1 MKLHMHKALLTQDGY
16 WKLLRE
22 LKRLRGFV
30 RPLIL
35 EEVMEAAAD
44 GRLEKNEPYWE
55 ARSRQAQV
63 DRRIHK
69 LQELLSQSEVL
80 VGSNLTPSQVRFNC
94 RVKVCNLTT
103 GEISSF
109 HLVSS
114 VEADVRQGYLSIESP
129 MGKAL
134 LGRRVGERI
143 GFHPPGGQ
151 RSYQVLEIE
160 MEDV

>member
-1 MKLHMHKALLTQDGY
+1 MNKALLTQEGY
-16 WKLLRE
+16 WKLLQE
-22 LKRLRGFV
+22 LKRLRRFV

-44 GRLEKNEPYWE
+44 GRLEKNESYWE
-55 ARSRQAQV
+55 ARSRQVQV

-69 LQELLSQSEVL
+69 LQEILSQSEVL

-94 RVKVCNLTT
+94 RVKVCNQAT
-103 GEISSF
+103 GEISIF

-114 VEADVRQGYLSIESP
+114 EEADVRQGYLSIESP
-129 MGKAL
+129 MGQAL
-134 LGRRVGERI
+134 LGRRVGEQI

-151 RSYQVLEIE
+151 RSYQVLEIQ
-160 MEDV
+160 MEGV